1 MQRTLSAFIA
11 GLLFGVGLAV
21 SQMTNPLEVLGF
33 LDVAGDWDASL
44 MLVLGGAVTVTFI
57 AFRFVL
63 RRTEPIFDSQ
73 FHLPK
78 LSTVDK
84 KLIGGSALFG
94 VGWGIAGY
102 CPGPGLAS
110 LSTLNSEAI
119 VFVATLLAGMLVY
132 RAFERQ

>member
-21 SQMTNPLEVLGF
+21 SQMTNPLKVLGF

>member
-110 LSTLNSEAI
+110 LSTLNPEAI

-132 RAFERQ
+132 RTFERQ

>member
-21 SQMTNPLEVLGF
+21 SQMTNPLKVLGF

-84 KLIGGSALFG
+84 KNSSAARPCSVLVG
-94 VGWGIAGY
+94 VS
-102 CPGPGLAS
+102 LA
-110 LSTLNSEAI
+110 TA
-119 VFVATLLAGMLVY
+119 LARVW
-132 RAFERQ
+132 RHSQR

>member
-110 LSTLNSEAI
+110 LSTLNSETI

>member
-119 VFVATLLAGMLVY
+119 VFVATLLAGLLVY
-132 RAFERQ
+132 RASERQ

>member
-21 SQMTNPLEVLGF
+21 SQMTNPLKVLGF

-110 LSTLNSEAI
+110 LSTLNPEAI

>member
-21 SQMTNPLEVLGF
+21 SQMTNPLKVLGF

-110 LSTLNSEAI
+110 LSTLNPEAI

-132 RAFERQ
+132 RTFERQ

>member
-110 LSTLNSEAI
+110 LSTLNPEAI

-132 RAFERQ
+132 RAFELQ